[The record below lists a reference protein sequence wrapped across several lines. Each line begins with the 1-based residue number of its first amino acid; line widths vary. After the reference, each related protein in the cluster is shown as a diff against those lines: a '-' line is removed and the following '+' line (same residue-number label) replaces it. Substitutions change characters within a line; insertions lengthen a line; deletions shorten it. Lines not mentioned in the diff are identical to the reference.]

1 MVTKPE
7 KGVQVVFFKA
17 KQVGRLK
24 EMADFGLAFF
34 FCNALHFIFRVGVS
48 MK

>member
-34 FCNALHFIFRVGVS
+34 FATHFTSFFVS
-48 MK
+48 ACQ